1 MSVTG
6 PYSSSMADALAY
18 FGHPDT
24 SETEVFLRHFDR
36 FFDCLN
42 VRNKW
47 GKKDLKAYTSA
58 DDERLVVSLCYM

>member
-1 MSVTG
+1 
-6 PYSSSMADALAY
+6 MAEALAY

-42 VRNKW
+42 GRNKCGLK
-47 GKKDLKAYTSA
+47 GKKDLKAYTSV
-58 DDERLVVSLCYM
+58 DDERLVVSLCYVRTCNH